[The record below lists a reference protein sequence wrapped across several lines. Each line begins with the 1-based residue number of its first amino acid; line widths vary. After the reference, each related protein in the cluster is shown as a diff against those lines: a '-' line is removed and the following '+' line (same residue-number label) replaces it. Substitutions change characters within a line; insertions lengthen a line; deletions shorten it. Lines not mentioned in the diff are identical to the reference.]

1 MYPKRPIALMPVGEQ
16 TFYRLATA
24 AMTPCSLK
32 QVTDFPNIRSIGK
45 NAAEAD
51 AVLDYFLTT
60 DAVRKI
66 ESNDAFLILGRKGS
80 GKTALVRHFT
90 KDENNPFAVALN
102 LRGYPWGL
110 HAALGN
116 EQVSEIERYVASWR
130 YLIAAQAASAVL
142 SVRRDNE
149 IDEEKKLRTFFRQN
163 YGAPSVDVERVFA
176 LDRLKIDKAVL
187 NPQIAGNS
195 IGSIEF
201 KSVKPDFGQQI
212 EAVASE
218 VSRLVAAVM
227 KYRGNAW
234 IELHFDEL
242 DFGIERFER
251 QRELMIVGLVLAAQ
265 TFSGGADPRRQLIR
279 PFVYLRHDLWDSFNF
294 SDRNK
299 ISRGAAL
306 FLNWNSQSLQ
316 QMVDVR
322 LTKLIGLP
330 THWSDLI
337 DSDRMRGTQQKWDYI
352 VARTLDR
359 PRDVISFINMILES
373 KSSDGLLSND
383 EVNAARAEYS
393 TYFKEELDDEIKA
406 HWPLWEDAIA
416 ALRDIGYVTFTK
428 PQFIAAYDLSKT
440 ADNPIQDGEAAL
452 KKLFE
457 YSVVT
462 YRRPKGGGG
471 SEWNWRY
478 KNRTATFDSRAESF
492 RVHPGL
498 IEFANLREERRPSK

>member
-1 MYPKRPIALMPVGEQ
+1 MV
-16 TFYRLATA
+16 
-24 AMTPCSLK
+24 
-32 QVTDFPNIRSIGK
+32 DFPNIRSIGK

-60 DAVRKI
+60 DAVQKI
-66 ESNDAFLILGRKGS
+66 ASNDAFLILGRKGS

-90 KDENNPFAVALN
+90 KDPNNPFAVALN

-116 EQVSEIERYVASWR
+116 SQGSEIEKYVASWR

-142 SVRRDNE
+142 SVKRTNE
-149 IDEEKKLRTFFRQN
+149 IDEETKLRTFFRQN

-176 LDRLKIDKAVL
+176 LDRLKIDKAIL
-187 NPQIAGNS
+187 DPKLAGNS

-201 KSVKPDFGQQI
+201 KSVRADFGQQI

-218 VSRLVAAVM
+218 VARLVTAVM
-227 KYRGNAW
+227 KYRGTAH

-242 DFGIERFER
+242 DFGIEKFER

-265 TFSGGADPRRQLIR
+265 TFNSNVETKDQTIR
-279 PFVYLRHDLWDSFNF
+279 PLVYLRHDLWDSFNF

-306 FLNWNSQSLQ
+306 FLNWNTTSLQ

-322 LTKLIGLP
+322 LTKLTGKP
-330 THWSDLI
+330 THWNDLI
-337 DSDRMRGTQQKWDYI
+337 DNDRMRGTQQKWDYI

-359 PRDVISFINMILES
+359 PRDVISFINMILEA
-373 KSSDGLLSND
+373 KSATGLLTND
-383 EVNAARAEYS
+383 EVNSARAEYS

-406 HWPLWEDAIA
+406 HWALWEESIA
-416 ALRDIGYVTFTK
+416 ALRDIGYVTFTRS
-428 PQFIAAYDLSKT
+428 QFVHAYDLIKSEQ
-440 ADNPIQDGEAAL
+440 NPVQDGGEAL
-452 KKLFE
+452 VRLFE

-462 YRRPKGGGG
+462 YKRPKGGGG
-471 SEWNWRY
+471 TEWNWRY
-478 KNRTATFDSRAESF
+478 KNRTATFDPRAENF

-498 IEFANLREERRPSK
+498 IEFANLREERRSAS

>member
-1 MYPKRPIALMPVGEQ
+1 MA
-16 TFYRLATA
+16 
-24 AMTPCSLK
+24 
-32 QVTDFPNIRSIGK
+32 DFPNIRSIGK

-60 DAVRKI
+60 DAVKKI

-116 EQVSEIERYVASWR
+116 EQGSEIERYVASWR

-142 SVRRDNE
+142 SVDRDDE
-149 IDEEKKLRTFFRQN
+149 IEEEKRLRTFFRQN

-176 LDRLKIDKAVL
+176 LDRLKIDKAIL
-187 NPQIAGNS
+187 NPKVAGNS

-212 EAVASE
+212 EAVAAE
-218 VSRLVAAVM
+218 VTRLVTEIM

-242 DFGIERFER
+242 DFGIEKFER

-265 TFSGGADPRRQLIR
+265 TFSAAVEPKKQLVR
-279 PFVYLRHDLWDSFNF
+279 PFIYLRHDLWDSFNF

-322 LTKLIGLP
+322 LTKLTGEP
-330 THWSDLI
+330 THWNDLI
-337 DSDRMRGTQQKWDYI
+337 DGDRMRGTQQKWDYI

-373 KSSDGLLSND
+373 KTTSDSLSND

-406 HWPLWEDAIA
+406 HWPQWEDAVA

-428 PQFIAAYDLSKT
+428 PQFIAAYDIAKSP
-440 ADNPIQDGEAAL
+440 DNPIDDGESAL
-452 KKLFE
+452 KKLFD

-478 KNRTATFDSRAESF
+478 KNRTATFDPRADNF

-498 IEFANLREERRPSK
+498 IEFANLREERRTSK